1 MAEERKFCRFN
12 SGPSTTVGDL
22 KDDPVMTR
30 QIPEGGFCISVFV
43 VLRQSGRQSNVL
55 FGRINPAADWVKL
68 GALDS
73 KRVEIFRDGLMLP
86 SSHLIIH
93 ESPAD
98 AANRILDEQLG
109 LSGLRLK
116 GPIVVSET
124 YRSAS
129 RSSGPEHW
137 DIHLIF
143 TGTIAGSRIQPQ
155 NAWSELKFINS
166 SGRAASKV
174 VRNHM
179 DIVKYASAVK
189 K

>member
-1 MAEERKFCRFN
+1 MTGERKFCRFN
-12 SGPSTTVGDL
+12 SGPSTTIGEI

-43 VLRQSGRQSNVL
+43 VLRQSGKQSNVL
-55 FGRINPAADWVKL
+55 FGKINPAADWVKL

-73 KRVEIFRDGLMLP
+73 KRVEIFKDGMMLP

-93 ESPAD
+93 ETPTD
-98 AANRILDEQLG
+98 AASRILDEQLG
-109 LSGLRLK
+109 LSSLKLK
-116 GPIVVSET
+116 GPVVVSET
-124 YRSAS
+124 YRSATG
-129 RSSGPEHW
+129 SSGPAHW

-143 TGTIAGSRIQPQ
+143 TGTIAASRIRPHD
-155 NAWSELKFINS
+155 AWSELKFINT
-166 SGRAASKV
+166 SGKAASKV

-179 DIVKYASAVK
+179 DIVRYSSARK